1 MKFFIFLFFLLAQFE
16 VFLYDYGVL
25 SSKLQAYEE
34 LGLSQ
39 SSIVTFIVSSP
50 YLLLRNLN
58 VQFVQVFEKLKS
70 FGMEIRWIEEHLLD
84 FVFCK
89 GLRDLKF

>member
-1 MKFFIFLFFLLAQFE
+1 MYCAIMGLRVIRLGRFINNEACINNLGSFFFFFVLCAQFE

-39 SSIVTFIVSSP
+39 SSII
-50 YLLLRNLN
+50 L
-58 VQFVQVFEKLKS
+58 Q
-70 FGMEIRWIEEHLLD
+70 G
-84 FVFCK
+84 
-89 GLRDLKF
+89 G